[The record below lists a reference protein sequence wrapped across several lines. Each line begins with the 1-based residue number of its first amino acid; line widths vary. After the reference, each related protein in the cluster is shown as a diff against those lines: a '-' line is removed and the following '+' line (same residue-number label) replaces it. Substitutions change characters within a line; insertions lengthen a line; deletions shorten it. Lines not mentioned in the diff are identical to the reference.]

1 MGGIRRIDECPH
13 AILRPISAMAMDT
26 EGYMGRAFLAVA
38 VTLFGISLANAQ
50 TDVLI
55 EIDRGRTEG
64 LFTKAPVFQR
74 AILSKPATPTQTAVL
89 FFRGYPGIARI
100 QSVADKQPNLL
111 PFMRMNQQIFQEEGI
126 ALVIMD
132 CPTDQWGVRGP
143 HPTSCLDDYR
153 SSKEHAD
160 DVRSVIAKLRDEHG
174 ISKIYVLGHSFGTI
188 SSRWLA
194 TNLGNEIAGS
204 IHSAAIN
211 VSNPKENGYSL
222 SSFAYDSIAAS
233 TLHIHHENDACRVT
247 PYSIVKEYAGE
258 NLVTVRGGVRGG
270 DPCGGTHLHS
280 YQGREELVV
289 RSIISWIKS
298 KKVDR
303 LIGE

>member
-1 MGGIRRIDECPH
+1 ME
-13 AILRPISAMAMDT
+13 
-26 EGYMGRAFLAVA
+26 RAFLAVA
-38 VTLFGISLANAQ
+38 VALFGISLANAQ

-64 LFTKAPVFQR
+64 FFTKVPVFQR
-74 AILSKPATPTQTAVL
+74 AILSKPAAPTETAVL

-100 QSVADKQPNLL
+100 QSVADKQRNLL

-132 CPTDQWGVRGP
+132 CPTDQWGARGP
-143 HPTSCLDDYR
+143 DPFSCLDGYR

-160 DVRSVIAKLRDEHG
+160 DVRSVVARLRDEHG
-174 ISKIYVLGHSFGTI
+174 ISKIYLLGHSFGTI
-188 SSRWLA
+188 SSRWLGK
-194 TNLGNEIAGS
+194 NLGNEITGS
-204 IHSAAIN
+204 IHSAAMN
-211 VSNPKENGYSL
+211 VANPKAYGYSL
-222 SSFAYDSIAAS
+222 FGFAYNTIAAP
-233 TLHIHHENDACRVT
+233 TLHVHNENDACRGT

-258 NLVTVRGGVRGG
+258 NLVTVRGGVPEG

-289 RSIISWIKS
+289 RSIISWIKTR
-298 KKVDR
+298 KVDR

>member
-1 MGGIRRIDECPH
+1 MKK
-13 AILRPISAMAMDT
+13 
-26 EGYMGRAFLAVA
+26 AFLAVA
-38 VTLFGISLANAQ
+38 VALFGISLAHAQ

-64 LFTKAPVFQR
+64 FFTRAPVFQR
-74 AILSKPATPTQTAVL
+74 AILTKPAKPTETAVL

-100 QSVADKQPNLL
+100 QSVADKQRNLL
-111 PFMRMNQQIFQEEGI
+111 PFMRMNQRIFQEEGI

-132 CPTDQWGVRGP
+132 CPTDQWGAPGP
-143 HPTSCLDDYR
+143 HPTSCHDSYR

-160 DVRSVIAKLRDEHG
+160 DVRSVIAKLREEHG
-174 ISKIYVLGHSFGTI
+174 FSRIYVMGHSLGTI

-194 TNLGNEIAGS
+194 KNLGNEIAGS
-204 IHSAAIN
+204 IHSATVNAPIGPRGYGSS
-211 VSNPKENGYSL
+211 VSG
-222 SSFAYDSIAAS
+222 FQYDTITAPI
-233 TLHIHHENDACRVT
+233 LHVHNEDDACRST

-258 NLVTVRGGVRGG
+258 NLVTVRGGVPEG
-270 DPCGGTHLHS
+270 DPCGGGHLHS
-280 YQGREELVV
+280 HQGREELVV
-289 RSIISWIKS
+289 RSIVSWIKT

>member
-1 MGGIRRIDECPH
+1 MK
-13 AILRPISAMAMDT
+13 
-26 EGYMGRAFLAVA
+26 RAFLAVA
-38 VTLFGISLANAQ
+38 VAFFGISLANAQ

-64 LFTKAPVFQR
+64 FIKKSPVFQR
-74 AILSKPATPTQTAVL
+74 AILSKPAKPTETAVL

-100 QSVADKQPNLL
+100 QSVADEQRNLI

-132 CPTDQWGVRGP
+132 CPTDQWGAPGRD
-143 HPTSCLDDYR
+143 PTSCLDDYR

-160 DVRSVIAKLRDEHG
+160 DVRSVIARLRDEHG
-174 ISKIYVLGHSFGTI
+174 ISNIYVLGHSFGTI

-194 TNLGNEIAGS
+194 KNLGNEIAGS
-204 IHSAAIN
+204 IHSAAMN
-211 VSNPKENGYSL
+211 GANLKENGHSL
-222 SSFAYDSIAAS
+222 FGFAYDTIAAP
-233 TLHIHHENDACRVT
+233 TLHVHHENDACRVT
-247 PYSIVKEYAGE
+247 PYSTVKKYAGE
-258 NLVTVRGGVRGG
+258 NLVTVRGGVPGG

-289 RSIISWIKS
+289 RSIISWIKTR
-298 KKVDR
+298 KVDR

>member
-1 MGGIRRIDECPH
+1 MRK
-13 AILRPISAMAMDT
+13 
-26 EGYMGRAFLAVA
+26 AFLAVA
-38 VTLFGISLANAQ
+38 VALVGISLAHSQ

-55 EIDRGRTEG
+55 ESDRGRTEG
-64 LFTKAPVFQR
+64 IFMKSPVFQR
-74 AILSKPATPTQTAVL
+74 AILDKPTKPTEMAVL

-100 QSVADKQPNLL
+100 QSVADKQRNLL
-111 PFMRMNQQIFQEEGI
+111 PFMRMNQQIFQEEGV

-132 CPTDQWGVRGP
+132 CPTDQWGAPGP
-143 HPTSCLDDYR
+143 PVGCLDSYR

-160 DVRSVIAKLRDEHG
+160 DVRSVIARLRDEHG
-174 ISKIYVLGHSFGTI
+174 FSKIYVMGHSIGTI

-194 TNLGNEIAGS
+194 KNLGNEIAGS
-204 IHSAAIN
+204 IHSASIN
-211 VSNPKENGYSL
+211 APTPKTPAGL
-222 SSFAYDSIAAS
+222 GISFSGFPYDTIAAPV
-233 TLHIHHENDACRVT
+233 LHVHNEKDACRST

-258 NLVTVRGGVRGG
+258 NLVTVRGGVPEG

-289 RSIISWIKS
+289 RSIISWIKT